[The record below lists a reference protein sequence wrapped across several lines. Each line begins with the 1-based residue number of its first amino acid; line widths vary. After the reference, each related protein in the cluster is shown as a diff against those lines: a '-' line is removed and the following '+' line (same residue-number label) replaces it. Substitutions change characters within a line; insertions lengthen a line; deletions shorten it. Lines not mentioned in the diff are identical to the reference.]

1 MLRTGMILG
10 ILVGYFEG
18 TLASIAELREKVER
32 EREEENNQTTIHSSM
47 CNTVCSF
54 QYMQVADPN

>member
-1 MLRTGMILG
+1 MILG

-18 TLASIAELREKVER
+18 TLASIAELREKVR
-32 EREEENNQTTIHSSM
+32 EREEENSQTTIHSSM
-47 CNTVCSF
+47 CNTICSF